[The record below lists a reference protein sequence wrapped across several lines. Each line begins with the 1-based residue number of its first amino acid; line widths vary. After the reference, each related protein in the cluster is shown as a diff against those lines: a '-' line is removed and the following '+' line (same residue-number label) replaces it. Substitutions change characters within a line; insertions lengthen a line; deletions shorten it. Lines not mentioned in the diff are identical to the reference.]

1 MVSLHHNWTNI
12 CCSVWPCSYRLG
24 FASYSFMNRIY
35 KNWKVL
41 KLYWIFY
48 YPFFGSFV
56 VCPIIIL
63 SLIYFPSFVC
73 MCMMCLCLMYIEC
86 WDQSIIINRSPLFEV
101 FPSDYDAT
109 KLIMTMMMMANTIN
123 SSNTSIYAS
132 NNINNMMIP
141 FSNWDDF
148 DLDFLSSANDN
159 TYVLCR
165 LLITGLY
172 IHNVTNL
179 FGAIIVGCNISFDVL
194 IS

>member
-86 WDQSIIINRSPLFEV
+86 WDRSIIINRLPSIDHHCLKCFRVIMMQQSWSWRWWWWRIPLT
-101 FPSDYDAT
+101 PAT
-109 KLIMTMMMMANTIN
+109 PAYTPATTSTIWWYHSLIGTI
-123 SSNTSIYAS
+123 SIWIS
-132 NNINNMMIP
+132 CRQPMITRTFYVVYWLWGSTFIMLP
-141 FSNWDDF
+141 T
-148 DLDFLSSANDN
+148 FL
-159 TYVLCR
+159 VQ
-165 LLITGLY
+165 
-172 IHNVTNL
+172 
-179 FGAIIVGCNISFDVL
+179 
-194 IS
+194 